1 MERHKTFQ
9 VAEKL
14 LGRIEEL
21 LDREDGLDSQALRQL
36 TASVKDLKDVQ
47 MIRSDWEIRE
57 QEAKIAK
64 LQREARGEEKK
75 GPGTVTVVMDGV
87 LEKYGN

>member
-1 MERHKTFQ
+1 MEPNKTFQ

-21 LDREDGLDSQALRQL
+21 LDRQDGLDSQALRQL
-36 TASVKDLKDVQ
+36 TASVKDLKDIQ
-47 MIRSDWEIRE
+47 MIRSEWEIRE

-64 LQREARGEEKK
+64 LQREARGEDKS
-75 GPGTVTVVMDGV
+75 GPGIVTVVMEGE
-87 LEKYGN
+87 LEKYAN